1 MRDRN
6 KVKLEA
12 LNPIFTAKNPAHN
25 MSRHKI
31 RSLRIRGRFPHS
43 RGHTPDRGI
52 RLNSVNPEN
61 SLKATPRCSIY
72 QFLLLLNCWA
82 EVLFDGS

>member
-12 LNPIFTAKNPAHN
+12 LNPIFTAENPAHN
-25 MSRHKI
+25 MPRHKI

-52 RLNSVNPEN
+52 RLNSINPAYC
-61 SLKATPRCSIY
+61 LKATPRCSIY
-72 QFLLLLNCWA
+72 QLLLFLNCWT
-82 EVLFDGS
+82 EILSNGR